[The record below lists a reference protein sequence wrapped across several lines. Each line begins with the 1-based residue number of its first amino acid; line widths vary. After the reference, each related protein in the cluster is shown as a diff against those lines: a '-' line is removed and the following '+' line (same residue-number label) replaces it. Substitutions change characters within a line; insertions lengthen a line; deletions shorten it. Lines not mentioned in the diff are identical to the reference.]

1 MIAPRLSPFLFSSRL
16 RWPRRAK
23 RWSSPSTSNPNLNP
37 NPNPN
42 PNPNQTPTLTLT
54 TDPIPQPN
62 PNPNPNQVFA
72 EHDKVQQFEK
82 ILEII
87 KDKARSTL

>member
-1 MIAPRLSPFLFSSRL
+1 M
-16 RWPRRAK
+16 AK
-23 RWSSPSTSNPNLNP
+23 TGKEM
-37 NPNPN
+37 
-42 PNPNQTPTLTLT
+42 
-54 TDPIPQPN
+54 
-62 PNPNPNQVFA
+62 VFA